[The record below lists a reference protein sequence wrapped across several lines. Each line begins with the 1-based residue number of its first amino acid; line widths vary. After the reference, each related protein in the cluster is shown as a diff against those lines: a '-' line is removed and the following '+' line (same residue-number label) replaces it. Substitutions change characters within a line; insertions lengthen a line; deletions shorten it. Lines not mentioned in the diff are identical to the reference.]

1 MASVKEV
8 TLASDKF
15 MGSPVLQPA
24 FSRLNKAGG
33 VA

>member
-15 MGSPVLQPA
+15 MGSQVSQPA
-24 FSRLNKAGG
+24 FRLNKAGG
-33 VA
+33 AV

>member
-1 MASVKEV
+1 MASVKVV
-8 TLASDKF
+8 TLTSDEF